1 MNTAGARKK
10 CGKELLKIAP
20 YVEADD
26 RKQAMAEF
34 SVSYV
39 TISRYLTG
47 KVANLIFGINLLN
60 FLKRRIEQRSNA
72 LSALTS

>member
-20 YVEADD
+20 YIEAED
-26 RKQAMAEF
+26 RKQAMTEF

-60 FLKRRIEQRSNA
+60 FFKRRIQQRAVA
-72 LSALTS
+72 LSELTS